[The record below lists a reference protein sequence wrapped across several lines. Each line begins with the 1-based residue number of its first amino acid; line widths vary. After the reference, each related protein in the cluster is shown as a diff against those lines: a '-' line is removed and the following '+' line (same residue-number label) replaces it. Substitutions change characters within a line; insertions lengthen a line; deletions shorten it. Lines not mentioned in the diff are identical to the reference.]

1 MNEQTKESLM
11 QRSESLREKKF
22 KACVGAQSEGYLEG
36 RGILDT
42 TWPSGSSMSHT
53 WGLMDTWAHATI
65 QDELSPHQSPRVRL
79 AKAGKDSWVL
89 QGDSQGNSPSLHDVV
104 DRKHA
109 VAHYRGLFQGMT
121 EEGAS
126 GQPVPTLKTVTVCT
140 SLEPAETHSGLSEAT
155 QPHRALSALTGL

>member
-79 AKAGKDSWVL
+79 AKAGKDS
-89 QGDSQGNSPSLHDVV
+89 
-104 DRKHA
+104 
-109 VAHYRGLFQGMT
+109 
-121 EEGAS
+121 
-126 GQPVPTLKTVTVCT
+126 
-140 SLEPAETHSGLSEAT
+140 
-155 QPHRALSALTGL
+155 